1 MIFYEVA
8 VLVKHL
14 DSDYKGRR
22 SIKILDVPSMEIIE
36 EYIEG
41 TSNEDNPSFW
51 ESVEVKKT

>member
-1 MIFYEVA
+1 
-8 VLVKHL
+8 VKHL

-22 SIKILDVPSMEIIE
+22 SIKLLDVPSIDIIE
-36 EYIEG
+36 EYTEG

>member
-8 VLVKHL
+8 VLVKHI

-22 SIKILDVPSMEIIE
+22 SIKLLDVPSMEIIE
-36 EYIEG
+36 EYTEG

>member
-22 SIKILDVPSMEIIE
+22 SIKLLDVPSMEIIE
-36 EYIEG
+36 EYTEG
-41 TSNEDNPSFW
+41 TSNEYNPSFW

>member
-1 MIFYEVA
+1 MIFNEFV

-22 SIKILDVPSMEIIE
+22 SIKLLDVPSMDIIE
-36 EYIEG
+36 EYTEG

>member
-14 DSDYKGRR
+14 DSDYKARR
-22 SIKILDVPSMEIIE
+22 NINLLDVPSMEIIQ
-36 EYIEG
+36 EYTEG

>member
-14 DSDYKGRR
+14 NSDYKGRR
-22 SIKILDVPSMEIIE
+22 SINLLDVPSMEIIE
-36 EYIEG
+36 EYTGG